1 MDEEVITSSVRRME
15 QLIKDLLVY
24 SQISVYEARAT
35 PVSAE
40 KVLGLT
46 VMNLQLAISD
56 TGITILPPRGF

>member
-1 MDEEVITSSVRRME
+1 ME